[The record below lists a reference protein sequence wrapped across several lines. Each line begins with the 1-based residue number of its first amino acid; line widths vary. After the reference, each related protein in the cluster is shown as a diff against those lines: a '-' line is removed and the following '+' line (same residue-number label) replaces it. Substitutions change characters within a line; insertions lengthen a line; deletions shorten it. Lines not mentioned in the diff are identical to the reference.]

1 MKHKEILKLL
11 LFSITTA
18 AVIRYISINLIWE
31 SIKSTKNN
39 FHNNIINIT
48 TYQQEIAEKFY
59 LELAVMFGLP
69 YVAAILFYFFAKIN
83 LSPKYNF
90 LIFILIFTI
99 LHFLLYFII
108 SYLCSFLR

>member
-18 AVIRYISINLIWE
+18 AIIRYISINLIWE

-90 LIFILIFTI
+90 LIYILIFTI
-99 LHFLLYFII
+99 LHFLSYFLI
-108 SYLCSFLR
+108 SYLCSFF